1 MRGTTAR
8 VSKCGDLANDPG
20 LIAEDL
26 MADRVSEIW
35 RNLPKEFH
43 TKARALFHELSLSL
57 SPYFCA
63 SFKSPGRESYV
74 DTAYSLVFS
83 LSMITRTKTGG
94 W

>member
-1 MRGTTAR
+1 MQFDVNEQVLKRFSRDFVLVRNEQRCVALAR
-8 VSKCGDLANDPG
+8 VSKCGELANDPG

-57 SPYFCA
+57 SL
-63 SFKSPGRESYV
+63 
-74 DTAYSLVFS
+74 SLLLRIF
-83 LSMITRTKTGG
+83 
-94 W
+94 

>member
-1 MRGTTAR
+1 
-8 VSKCGDLANDPG
+8 
-20 LIAEDL
+20 